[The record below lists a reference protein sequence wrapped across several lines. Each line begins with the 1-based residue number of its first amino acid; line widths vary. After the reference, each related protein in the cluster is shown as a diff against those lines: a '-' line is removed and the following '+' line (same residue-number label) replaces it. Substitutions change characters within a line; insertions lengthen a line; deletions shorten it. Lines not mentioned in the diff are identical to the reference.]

1 MSNQWTRERIIRHLV
16 ERQEKGL
23 SLNAGRDGVDS
34 LLYQAARRI
43 FGSWRIAIQAA
54 GIAPERVL
62 TWDRWPPAKIL
73 MIIRRLAQRDRPL
86 SGAEMER
93 RYGSMMSAA
102 RRFYGSWTKAVLAAG
117 VDPTRLQRV
126 VPWNQDRVIEGIL
139 TRTLRNESL
148 VPGHIE
154 PRSLVV
160 AGERLFGSWAAAV
173 TAAGLDPKAILS
185 PPARARGPRPPRVRA
200 ARVKPLHQ
208 PHQLWTKDLVIA
220 AIQERVRKRL
230 DLNARAMA
238 REDCA
243 LYRAGR
249 RHLKTWC
256 NALREAGLD
265 PAEHQ
270 LARRRK
276 DPSPTPAAETASLR
290 PSQASE
296 ALRPD
301 RPT

>member
-1 MSNQWTRERIIRHLV
+1 MRKRWTRERIIRHLLDR
-16 ERQEKGL
+16 EAHGL
-23 SLNAGRDGVDS
+23 PLHAGRDGVDS

-43 FGSWRIAIQAA
+43 FGSWRHAIQAA
-54 GIAPERVL
+54 GITPEQVL
-62 TWDRWPPAKIL
+62 TWDRWPPAKVL
-73 MIIRRLAQRDRPL
+73 MIIRRLAQRARPL
-86 SGAEMER
+86 SGAQMEQ

-126 VPWNQDRVIEGIL
+126 VPWNPDRVIEAIL
-139 TRTLRNESL
+139 TRTLRNEPL
-148 VPGHIE
+148 APGHIE
-154 PRSLVV
+154 PRSLVM

-173 TAAGLDPKAILS
+173 TAAGLDPKVVLS
-185 PPARARGPRPPRVRA
+185 PPARPRGPRRPRVRA
-200 ARVKPLHQ
+200 AGVKPLHQ
-208 PHQLWTKDLVIA
+208 PHQLWTKDMVIA
-220 AIQERVRKRL
+220 AIRERVRKHM

-238 REDCA
+238 REDCG

-270 LARRRK
+270 LVPRRK
-276 DPSPTPAAETASLR
+276 DQPSIAATDAASHR
-290 PSQASE
+290 PSQATD
-296 ALRPD
+296 AMRPD
-301 RPT
+301 RPA